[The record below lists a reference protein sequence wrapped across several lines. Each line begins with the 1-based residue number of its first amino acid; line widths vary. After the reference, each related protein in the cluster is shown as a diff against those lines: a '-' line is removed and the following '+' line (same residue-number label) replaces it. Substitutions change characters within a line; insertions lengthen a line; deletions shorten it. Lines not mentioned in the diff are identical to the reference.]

1 MSLSADWIAKKAA
14 TTLNPPQVENT
25 LDRLSEAW
33 PADVPPLQELI
44 AQFPL
49 GEDALLHLI
58 SISSICASRL
68 VRHPEIL
75 LWLSRPEISAEIRPA
90 QVMRVA
96 LQRIADATPFAGN
109 FHALRFWKGRE
120 MTRIALRE
128 IAKAATLEETTLELS
143 QLAEICLREVYTYW
157 DCELRSR
164 RGGPDTPFSILG
176 LGKLGGR
183 ELNHSSDI
191 DVVFV
196 YGEEG
201 QVSANL
207 TYHEWFN
214 QLGAKIIETFAAHD
228 PAGALFRIDL
238 RLRPEGTAGPLAR
251 SIDSMENY
259 YAGFGETWERLAL
272 IKARGIAGSRELA
285 YEFLRQHQPFIFPK
299 SPTRD
304 VLEEIGSI
312 KRRIERDIVGHEN
325 IGRDVKLGAGGIRE
339 IEFVVQALQLI
350 HGARHAFLQETST
363 LKVLPVLADL
373 ELLPYGEART
383 LEEAYRFLR
392 SVEHR
397 LQIEAEQQTH
407 TVPENSEALR
417 RLSASLGFA
426 SPAKFKS
433 ALRDHMQK
441 VRAIFRRVIST
452 PADAQERPD
461 ENLQIF
467 RDEKTA
473 AKALSDLAKA
483 PGGFHVAPR
492 TRQVLGNLR
501 PLLFRWLKRAAD
513 PDLAL
518 NQFVRF
524 VEAYGLRSMLF
535 ELLVVNPKLL
545 ELLVK
550 TFDSSR
556 HAGDLLIRRPQLLEE
571 ITRTGML
578 DRELDLAEQL
588 KRLEALKVSPES
600 LDVLRAYR
608 QTQQLRIFLRDILGL
623 ADLSTVLAEHAALA
637 EACLVFVNRLRGSE
651 SDLTIIALGK
661 FGGGEI
667 GYGADLDVV
676 FVGEDVRAAQHLMVA
691 MAQSTAEGSIWTLDA
706 RLRPDGEK
714 GILSCSITAYE
725 AYYQTRAQLWEV
737 QALTR
742 ARPIAG
748 PLQNEFMELA
758 KRVWRAAGQRGD
770 LFAQIHGML
779 ERIWRGRGGASD
791 ELDFKTGIGGI
802 VEAEFLVQALQ
813 MRAGILNP
821 QFGGTVRQL
830 AEAGVMKTSQ
840 AEALR
845 AHYAYLRSIESILRR
860 QENKSV
866 STLPA
871 DKAEQEKLAAR
882 IGAKSLDAFAQSYRE
897 ARSGIHAIYADYFG

>member
-1 MSLSADWIAKKAA
+1 MDWIRHKSADSF
-14 TTLNPPQVENT
+14 NPPQVENT
-25 LDRLSEAW
+25 LKGIADTW
-33 PADVPPLQELI
+33 PADAAPLLELL
-44 AQFPL
+44 QRFPL
-49 GEDALLHLI
+49 GEAALLHLI
-58 SISSICASRL
+58 SVSSICASRL

-75 LWLSRPEISAEIRPA
+75 LWLSRPEISAEPRSPQA
-90 QVMRVA
+90 MRLG
-96 LQRIADATPFAGN
+96 LQRIAEGSTFAGN
-109 FHALRFWKGRE
+109 FEALRFWKGRE

-128 IAKAATLEETTLELS
+128 VAEAASLEETTLELS

-157 DCELRSR
+157 DCDLRSR
-164 RGGPDTPFSILG
+164 RGGPDTPFAILG

-191 DVVFV
+191 DVIFV

-201 QVSANL
+201 QVSPNL

-272 IKARGIAGSRELA
+272 IKARGIAGNRELA

-339 IEFVVQALQLI
+339 IEFVVQALQLL

-373 ELLPYGEART
+373 ELLPHGEARI

-397 LQIEAEQQTH
+397 LQIESEQQTH
-407 TVPENSEALR
+407 TVPENSEALQ
-417 RLSASLGFA
+417 RLAGSLGFSSA
-426 SPAKFKS
+426 EKFNG
-433 ALRDHMQK
+433 ALRGHMEK

-452 PADAQERPD
+452 PKGAAPPE

-467 RDEKTA
+467 RDQKSATKSLA
-473 AKALSDLAKA
+473 DLTKA
-483 PGGFHVAPR
+483 PGGRHIAPR
-492 TRQVLGNLR
+492 TRQVLRNLR
-501 PLLFRWLKRAAD
+501 PLLFRWLERAAD
-513 PDLAL
+513 PDMTL

-550 TFDSSR
+550 TFDVSR

-571 ITRTGML
+571 ITRPGML
-578 DRELDLAEQL
+578 DREVNAAQHLR
-588 KRLEALKVSPES
+588 RLEALPIGAES
-600 LDVLRAYR
+600 LDLLRAYR
-608 QTQQLRIFLRDILGL
+608 QTQGLRILLRDVLGL
-623 ADLSTVLAEHAALA
+623 AELSVIFAEQTALA
-637 EACLVFVNRLRGSE
+637 EACLLFVNRLRGSE

-661 FGGGEI
+661 FGGSEI

-725 AYYQTRAQLWEV
+725 AYYQTRGQLWEA

-742 ARPIAG
+742 ARPVMG
-748 PLQNEFMELA
+748 PLQNEFMDLA
-758 KRVWRAAGQRGD
+758 ERVWRTAGQRPD
-770 LFAQIHGML
+770 LFLQIDAML
-779 ERIWRGRGGASD
+779 ERIRRDRGSASD
-791 ELDFKTGIGGI
+791 ELDFKTGLGGVI
-802 VEAEFLVQALQ
+802 EAEFLVQALQ
-813 MRAGILNP
+813 MRTGIWEPRMIGALD
-821 QFGGTVRQL
+821 QL
-830 AEAGVMKTSQ
+830 AEAGVMKK
-840 AEALR
+840 ADAGKLRRHYEYLR
-845 AHYAYLRSIESILRR
+845 AVGSAVRR
-860 QENKSV
+860 WENKSV
-866 STLPA
+866 SVLPA
-871 DKAEQEKLAAR
+871 DKTEQEKLAVRA
-882 IGAKSLDAFAQSYRE
+882 GAKSLDAFAQAYRE
-897 ARSGIHAIYADYFG
+897 ARAGIHAIYSRYMA

>member
-1 MSLSADWIAKKAA
+1 MNSTDWITQKSAGSLAPA
-14 TTLNPPQVENT
+14 QVQNT
-25 LDRLSEAW
+25 LEGIANSW
-33 PADVPPLQELI
+33 PAEAKPLRELI
-44 AQFPL
+44 EQFPL
-49 GEDALLHLI
+49 GEAALLHLI
-58 SISSICASRL
+58 SVSSICAARL
-68 VRHPEIL
+68 VLHPEIL
-75 LWLSRPEISAEIRPA
+75 LWLSRPEISNEPRPPQA
-90 QVMRVA
+90 MRIG
-96 LQRIADATPFAGN
+96 LQRIAEGSAFTGN
-109 FHALRFWKGRE
+109 FEALRFWKGRE

-128 IAKAATLEETTLELS
+128 VAQASTLEETTLELS

-157 DCELRSR
+157 DCDLRSR
-164 RGGPDTPFSILG
+164 RGGPDTPFTILG

-191 DVVFV
+191 DVIFV

-259 YAGFGETWERLAL
+259 YSGFGETWERLAL

-339 IEFVVQALQLI
+339 IEFVVQALQLL

-373 ELLPYGEART
+373 ELLPHSEARM

-407 TVPENSEALR
+407 TVPENAEALR
-417 RLSASLGFA
+417 RLSGSLGFS
-426 SPAKFKS
+426 SPAKFNQ

-441 VRAIFRRVIST
+441 VRAIFHRVIST
-452 PADAQERPD
+452 PAELPGAAE
-461 ENLQIF
+461 ENLHIF

-473 AKALSDLAKA
+473 AKALADLAKA

-492 TRQVLGNLR
+492 TRQVLRNLR
-501 PLLFRWLKRAAD
+501 PRLFGRLAGAAD
-513 PDLAL
+513 PDMAL
-518 NQFVRF
+518 NQFIRF

-550 TFDSSR
+550 TFDASR

-578 DRELDLAEQL
+578 DRELNLAEHL
-588 KRLEALKVSPES
+588 TRLEALKISAES
-600 LDVLRAYR
+600 LDLLRAYR

-623 ADLSTVLAEHAALA
+623 ADLPAILAEHSALA

-661 FGGGEI
+661 FGGGDI
-667 GYGADLDVV
+667 SYGADLDVV
-676 FVGEDVRAAQHLMVA
+676 FIGEDVRAAQHLMVA
-691 MAQSTAEGSIWTLDA
+691 MAQTTAEGSIWTLDA

-725 AYYQTRAQLWEV
+725 AYYQTRAQLWEA

-748 PLQNEFMELA
+748 PLQNEFMDLA
-758 KRVWRAAGQRGD
+758 NRVWRAAGQRPD
-770 LFAQIHGML
+770 LFAQIHAML
-779 ERIWRGRGGASD
+779 ERIWRNRGGTSD
-791 ELDFKTGIGGI
+791 ELDFKTGVGGI
-802 VEAEFLVQALQ
+802 IEAEFLVQALQ
-813 MRAGILNP
+813 MRAGIWNP
-821 QFGGTVRQL
+821 QMGGAIRLLT
-830 AEAGVMKTSQ
+830 EAGVMKIAE

-845 AHYAYLRSIESILRR
+845 NHYEHLRSIESILRR
-860 QENKSV
+860 WENKSV
-866 STLPA
+866 SVLPA
-871 DKAEQEKLAAR
+871 DKTEQEKLAVRA
-882 IGAKSLDAFAQSYRE
+882 GAKNLDVFAQAYRE
-897 ARSGIHAIYADYFG
+897 ARAGIHTIYSAYFS